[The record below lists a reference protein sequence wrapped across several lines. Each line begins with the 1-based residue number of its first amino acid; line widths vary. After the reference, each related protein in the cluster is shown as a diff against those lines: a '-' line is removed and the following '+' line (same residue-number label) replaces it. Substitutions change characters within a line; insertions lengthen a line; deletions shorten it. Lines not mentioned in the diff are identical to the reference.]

1 MRKSLLM
8 FFLLFL
14 STLFTGLKA
23 QEYITDNPFET
34 MIRLGS
40 MNVKN
45 PIYQMP
51 SGQAGSAYIV
61 SAITSGD
68 AVRYPLG
75 YTVASTPD
83 RHFIIVSKATTL
95 VEKERQFDL
104 IIEENVS
111 ISGQFVT
118 IYTDWDRDGVFV
130 SQDQSSLSMRDK
142 GFTASFQ
149 VPADAELGKARI
161 RVRLDSSRPSGPD
174 VAVSGGRVYD
184 FVVYVM
190 DKTDHDDCYISVSS
204 SNDNLGKAV
213 IETVANANGRYDK
226 GSSVTVKAEPSSSA
240 VNFEG
245 WKVGQDIISRDQAYT
260 FTVNESMHI
269 IAVFSTVEPELSA
282 PQTSTEANPIWFQ
295 IKNAHTATERANRYI
310 AYDEN
315 PTGEY
320 SSNLRAERPA
330 DISDKFLWRLESVSG
345 NRVKIIN
352 KTSMKQIYSSGVL
365 ETQELT
371 AEVNGSEFVIEP
383 SGNANGSYSIK
394 YEGNDG
400 LLLNAKDGLWKIV
413 LYNAGVGTGS
423 GWYFYRVPFTSTG
436 VENVSVTQVKAFL
449 SDGIVRMKGLPE
461 KCSVKVINLS
471 GQVIGEFVPSDVNCE
486 YKLRCP
492 EEFVIL
498 MVKIEGQK
506 PLSLKLYNRS

>member
-1 MRKSLLM
+1 
-8 FFLLFL
+8 
-14 STLFTGLKA
+14 
-23 QEYITDNPFET
+23 
-34 MIRLGS
+34 
-40 MNVKN
+40 
-45 PIYQMP
+45 
-51 SGQAGSAYIV
+51 
-61 SAITSGD
+61 
-68 AVRYPLG
+68 
-75 YTVASTPD
+75 
-83 RHFIIVSKATTL
+83 
-95 VEKERQFDL
+95 
-104 IIEENVS
+104 
-111 ISGQFVT
+111 
-118 IYTDWDRDGVFV
+118 
-130 SQDQSSLSMRDK
+130 
-142 GFTASFQ
+142 
-149 VPADAELGKARI
+149 
-161 RVRLDSSRPSGPD
+161 
-174 VAVSGGRVYD
+174 
-184 FVVYVM
+184 M

-204 SNDNLGKAV
+204 SNDNLGTAV

-345 NRVKIIN
+345 NRGKIIN

>member
-1 MRKSLLM
+1 MRKSLLNI
-8 FFLLFL
+8 FLLFL
-14 STLFTGLKA
+14 SVLFTGLKA
-23 QEYITDNPFET
+23 QEYIADDPFET

-51 SGQAGSAYIV
+51 SGQAGNAYII

-75 YTVASTPD
+75 YTVASVPD
-83 RHFIIVSKATTL
+83 KHFIIVSKATTL
-95 VEKERQFDL
+95 IERGRWFDL

-111 ISGQFVT
+111 VSGQFVT
-118 IYTDWDRDGVFV
+118 IFTDWDRNGVFDKE
-130 SQDQSSLSMRDK
+130 DQASVSMRDK

-149 VPADAELGKARI
+149 VPADAELGKTRI
-161 RVRLDSSRPSGPD
+161 RVRLESSQPSGSD

-190 DKTDHDDCYISVSS
+190 DKTDREDCYISVSS
-204 SNDNLGKAV
+204 NNEKLGTAV
-213 IETVANANGRYDK
+213 IETIANVDGRYDK
-226 GSSVTVKAEPSSSA
+226 GSSVTVKAELSSSSA
-240 VNFEG
+240 NFDG
-245 WKVGQDIISRDQAYT
+245 WKVGQDIVSRDQSYT

-282 PQTSTEANPIWFQ
+282 PQTSTEANPIWYQ

-320 SSNLRAERPA
+320 TSNLRAERPA
-330 DISDKFLWRLESVSG
+330 DMSDKFLWRLETVSG
-345 NRVKIIN
+345 NKVKIIN
-352 KTSMKQIYSSGVL
+352 KTSMRQIYGSGVL

-371 AEVNGSEFVIEP
+371 AEVNGSEFVVEP
-383 SGNANGSYSIK
+383 SGNDNGSYSIK
-394 YEGNDG
+394 YNGNDG
-400 LLLNAKDGLWKIV
+400 LLLNAQDGSWKIV
-413 LYNAGVGTGS
+413 LYNAGIGTGS
-423 GWYFYRVPFTSTG
+423 GWYFYRVPFTPTG
-436 VENVSVTQVKAFL
+436 VENIQDIRVKAFL
-449 SDGIVRMKGLPE
+449 SNGIVALSGLPE

-471 GQVIGEFVPSDVNCE
+471 GQIIGEFIPSDVNCE
-486 YKLRCP
+486 YRLKYP

-498 MVKIEGQK
+498 MVEPDRQK
-506 PLSLKLYNRS
+506 PFSLKLYNKS

>member
-240 VNFEG
+240 ANFEG

-400 LLLNAKDGLWKIV
+400 LWKIV

-506 PLSLKLYNRS
+506 PFSLKLYNRS

>member
-1 MRKSLLM
+1 M
-8 FFLLFL
+8 LFL
-14 STLFTGLKA
+14 GTLFTGLKA

-75 YTVASTPD
+75 YTVTSAPD

-142 GFTASFQ
+142 GFTVSFQ

-161 RVRLDSSRPSGPD
+161 RVRLDSSRSSGSD

-190 DKTDHDDCYISVSS
+190 DKTDREDCYISVSS
-204 SNDNLGKAV
+204 SDEKLGTAV
-213 IETVANANGRYDK
+213 IETVANIDGRYDK
-226 GSSVTVKAEPSSSA
+226 GSSVTVKAGHSSSSA
-240 VNFEG
+240 NFEG
-245 WKVGQDIISRDQAYT
+245 WKVGQDIISRDQTYT

-269 IAVFSTVEPELSA
+269 IAVFSTIEPELSA
-282 PQTSTEANPIWFQ
+282 TQTNTEADPVWYQ
-295 IKNAHTATERANRYI
+295 IKNAHTATERADPYI

-315 PTGEY
+315 LTGECT
-320 SSNLRAERPA
+320 SNLCAERPA
-330 DISDKFLWRLESVSG
+330 DISNKFLWRLESVPE
-345 NRVKIIN
+345 NKVKIIN
-352 KTSMKQIYSSGVL
+352 KISMKQIYGFLGGVK
-365 ETQELT
+365 TQELT
-371 AEVNGSEFVIEP
+371 AF
-383 SGNANGSYSIK
+383 
-394 YEGNDG
+394 
-400 LLLNAKDGLWKIV
+400 
-413 LYNAGVGTGS
+413 
-423 GWYFYRVPFTSTG
+423 
-436 VENVSVTQVKAFL
+436 
-449 SDGIVRMKGLPE
+449 
-461 KCSVKVINLS
+461 
-471 GQVIGEFVPSDVNCE
+471 
-486 YKLRCP
+486 
-492 EEFVIL
+492 
-498 MVKIEGQK
+498 
-506 PLSLKLYNRS
+506 SLKLYDGY

>member
-1 MRKSLLM
+1 MGKNLLI

-14 STLFTGLKA
+14 GTLFTGLKA

-75 YTVASTPD
+75 YTVTSAPD

-130 SQDQSSLSMRDK
+130 SQDHSSLSMRDK
-142 GFTASFQ
+142 GFTVSFQ

-161 RVRLDSSRPSGPD
+161 RVRLDSSRPSGSD

-190 DKTDHDDCYISVSS
+190 DKTDREDCYISVSS
-204 SNDNLGKAV
+204 SDEKLGTAV
-213 IETVANANGRYDK
+213 IETVANIDGRYDK
-226 GSSVTVKAEPSSSA
+226 GSSVTVKTGHSSSSA
-240 VNFEG
+240 NFEG
-245 WKVGQDIISRDQAYT
+245 WKVGQDIISRDQTYT

-269 IAVFSTVEPELSA
+269 IAVFSTIEPELSA
-282 PQTSTEANPIWFQ
+282 TQTSTEADPVWYQ
-295 IKNAHTATERANRYI
+295 IKNAHTATERADPYI

-315 PTGEY
+315 LTSECT
-320 SSNLRAERPA
+320 SNLCAERPA
-330 DISDKFLWRLESVSG
+330 DISNKFLWRLESVPE
-345 NRVKIIN
+345 NKVKIIN
-352 KTSMKQIYSSGVL
+352 KISMKQIYVFGG

-371 AEVNGSEFVIEP
+371 AF
-383 SGNANGSYSIK
+383 
-394 YEGNDG
+394 
-400 LLLNAKDGLWKIV
+400 
-413 LYNAGVGTGS
+413 
-423 GWYFYRVPFTSTG
+423 
-436 VENVSVTQVKAFL
+436 
-449 SDGIVRMKGLPE
+449 
-461 KCSVKVINLS
+461 
-471 GQVIGEFVPSDVNCE
+471 
-486 YKLRCP
+486 
-492 EEFVIL
+492 
-498 MVKIEGQK
+498 
-506 PLSLKLYNRS
+506 SLKLYDGY

>member
-130 SQDQSSLSMRDK
+130 SQDQSS
-142 GFTASFQ
+142 
-149 VPADAELGKARI
+149 
-161 RVRLDSSRPSGPD
+161 SRPSGPD

-240 VNFEG
+240 ANFEG

-506 PLSLKLYNRS
+506 PFSLKLYNRS

>member
-1 MRKSLLM
+1 MGKNLLI

-14 STLFTGLKA
+14 GTLFTGLKA

-75 YTVASTPD
+75 YTVTSAPD

-130 SQDQSSLSMRDK
+130 SQDHSSLSMRDK
-142 GFTASFQ
+142 GFTVSFQ

-161 RVRLDSSRPSGPD
+161 RVRLDSSRPSGSD

-190 DKTDHDDCYISVSS
+190 DKTDREDCYISVSS
-204 SNDNLGKAV
+204 SDEKLGTAV
-213 IETVANANGRYDK
+213 IETVANIDGRYHK
-226 GSSVTVKAEPSSSA
+226 GSSVTVKTGHSSSSA
-240 VNFEG
+240 NFEG
-245 WKVGQDIISRDQAYT
+245 WKVGQDIISRDQTYT

-269 IAVFSTVEPELSA
+269 IAVFSTIEPELSA
-282 PQTSTEANPIWFQ
+282 TQTNTEADPVWYQ
-295 IKNAHTATERANRYI
+295 IKNAHTATERADPYI

-315 PTGEY
+315 LTSECT
-320 SSNLRAERPA
+320 SNLCAERPA
-330 DISDKFLWRLESVSG
+330 DISNKFLWRLESVPE
-345 NRVKIIN
+345 NKVKIIN
-352 KTSMKQIYSSGVL
+352 KISMKQIYGF
-365 ETQELT
+365 
-371 AEVNGSEFVIEP
+371 GG
-383 SGNANGSYSIK
+383 GNARI
-394 YEGNDG
+394 DC
-400 LLLNAKDGLWKIV
+400 
-413 LYNAGVGTGS
+413 
-423 GWYFYRVPFTSTG
+423 FF
-436 VENVSVTQVKAFL
+436 
-449 SDGIVRMKGLPE
+449 
-461 KCSVKVINLS
+461 
-471 GQVIGEFVPSDVNCE
+471 
-486 YKLRCP
+486 
-492 EEFVIL
+492 
-498 MVKIEGQK
+498 IEA
-506 PLSLKLYNRS
+506 L

>member
-1 MRKSLLM
+1 MGKNLLI

-14 STLFTGLKA
+14 GTLFTGLKA

-75 YTVASTPD
+75 YTVTSAPD

-130 SQDQSSLSMRDK
+130 SQDHSSLSIRDK
-142 GFTASFQ
+142 GFTVSFQ

-161 RVRLDSSRPSGPD
+161 RVRLDSSRPSGSD

-190 DKTDHDDCYISVSS
+190 DKTDREDCYISVSS
-204 SNDNLGKAV
+204 SDEKLGTAV
-213 IETVANANGRYDK
+213 IETVANIDGRYDK
-226 GSSVTVKAEPSSSA
+226 GSSVTVKTGHSSSSA
-240 VNFEG
+240 NFEG
-245 WKVGQDIISRDQAYT
+245 WKVGQDIISRDQTYT

-269 IAVFSTVEPELSA
+269 IAVFSTIEPELSA
-282 PQTSTEANPIWFQ
+282 TQTNTEADPVWYQ
-295 IKNAHTATERANRYI
+295 IKNAHTATERADPYI

-315 PTGEY
+315 LTSECT
-320 SSNLRAERPA
+320 SNLCAERPA
-330 DISDKFLWRLESVSG
+330 DISNKFLWRLESVPE
-345 NRVKIIN
+345 NKVKIIN
-352 KTSMKQIYSSGVL
+352 KISMKQIYGF
-365 ETQELT
+365 
-371 AEVNGSEFVIEP
+371 GG
-383 SGNANGSYSIK
+383 GNARI
-394 YEGNDG
+394 DC
-400 LLLNAKDGLWKIV
+400 
-413 LYNAGVGTGS
+413 
-423 GWYFYRVPFTSTG
+423 FF
-436 VENVSVTQVKAFL
+436 
-449 SDGIVRMKGLPE
+449 
-461 KCSVKVINLS
+461 
-471 GQVIGEFVPSDVNCE
+471 
-486 YKLRCP
+486 
-492 EEFVIL
+492 
-498 MVKIEGQK
+498 IEA
-506 PLSLKLYNRS
+506 L

>member
-1 MRKSLLM
+1 MGKNLLI

-14 STLFTGLKA
+14 GTLFTGLKA

-45 PIYQMP
+45 PIYQML

-75 YTVASTPD
+75 YTVTSAPD

-130 SQDQSSLSMRDK
+130 SQDHSSLSMRDK
-142 GFTASFQ
+142 GFTVSFQ

-161 RVRLDSSRPSGPD
+161 RVRLDSSRPSGSD

-190 DKTDHDDCYISVSS
+190 DKTDREDCYISVSS
-204 SNDNLGKAV
+204 SDEKLGTAV
-213 IETVANANGRYDK
+213 IETVANIDGRYHK
-226 GSSVTVKAEPSSSA
+226 GSSVTVKTGHSSSSA
-240 VNFEG
+240 NFEG
-245 WKVGQDIISRDQAYT
+245 WKVGQDIISRDQTYT

-269 IAVFSTVEPELSA
+269 IAVFSTIEPELSA
-282 PQTSTEANPIWFQ
+282 TQTNTEADPVWYQ
-295 IKNAHTATERANRYI
+295 IKNAHTATERADPYI

-315 PTGEY
+315 LTSECT
-320 SSNLRAERPA
+320 SNLCAERPA
-330 DISDKFLWRLESVSG
+330 DISNKFLWRLESVPE
-345 NRVKIIN
+345 NKVKIIN
-352 KTSMKQIYSSGVL
+352 KISMKQIYGF
-365 ETQELT
+365 
-371 AEVNGSEFVIEP
+371 GG
-383 SGNANGSYSIK
+383 GNARI
-394 YEGNDG
+394 DC
-400 LLLNAKDGLWKIV
+400 
-413 LYNAGVGTGS
+413 
-423 GWYFYRVPFTSTG
+423 FF
-436 VENVSVTQVKAFL
+436 
-449 SDGIVRMKGLPE
+449 
-461 KCSVKVINLS
+461 
-471 GQVIGEFVPSDVNCE
+471 
-486 YKLRCP
+486 
-492 EEFVIL
+492 
-498 MVKIEGQK
+498 IEA
-506 PLSLKLYNRS
+506 L

>member
-1 MRKSLLM
+1 MRKSLLNI
-8 FFLLFL
+8 FLLFL
-14 STLFTGLKA
+14 SVLFTGLRA
-23 QEYITDNPFET
+23 QEYIADDPFET

-51 SGQAGSAYIV
+51 SGQAGNAYII

-75 YTVASTPD
+75 YTVTSAPD

-130 SQDQSSLSMRDK
+130 SQDHSSLSMRDK
-142 GFTASFQ
+142 GFTVSFQ

-161 RVRLDSSRPSGPD
+161 RVRLDSSRPSGSD

-190 DKTDHDDCYISVSS
+190 DKTDREDCYISVSS
-204 SNDNLGKAV
+204 SDEKLGTAV
-213 IETVANANGRYDK
+213 IETVANIDGRYDK
-226 GSSVTVKAEPSSSA
+226 GSSVTVKAGLFSSSSA
-240 VNFEG
+240 NFEG
-245 WKVGQDIISRDQAYT
+245 WKVGQDIISRDQTYT

-269 IAVFSTVEPELSA
+269 IAVFSTIEPELSA
-282 PQTSTEANPIWFQ
+282 TQTSTEADPVWYQ
-295 IKNAHTATERANRYI
+295 IKNAHTATERADPYI

-315 PTGEY
+315 LTGECA
-320 SSNLRAERPA
+320 SNLCAERPA
-330 DISDKFLWRLESVSG
+330 DISNKFLWRLESVPE
-345 NRVKIIN
+345 NKVKIIN
-352 KTSMKQIYSSGVL
+352 KTSMKQIYGSGVL

-371 AEVNGSEFVIEP
+371 AF
-383 SGNANGSYSIK
+383 
-394 YEGNDG
+394 
-400 LLLNAKDGLWKIV
+400 
-413 LYNAGVGTGS
+413 
-423 GWYFYRVPFTSTG
+423 
-436 VENVSVTQVKAFL
+436 
-449 SDGIVRMKGLPE
+449 
-461 KCSVKVINLS
+461 
-471 GQVIGEFVPSDVNCE
+471 
-486 YKLRCP
+486 
-492 EEFVIL
+492 
-498 MVKIEGQK
+498 
-506 PLSLKLYNRS
+506 SLKLYDGY

>member
-1 MRKSLLM
+1 MGKNLLI

-14 STLFTGLKA
+14 GTLFTGLKA

-75 YTVASTPD
+75 YTVTSAPD

-130 SQDQSSLSMRDK
+130 SQDHSSLSMRDK
-142 GFTASFQ
+142 GFTVSFQ

-161 RVRLDSSRPSGPD
+161 RVRLDSSRPSGSD

-190 DKTDHDDCYISVSS
+190 DKTDREDCYISVSS
-204 SNDNLGKAV
+204 SDEKLGTAV
-213 IETVANANGRYDK
+213 IETVANIGGRYDK
-226 GSSVTVKAEPSSSA
+226 GSSVTVKTGHSSSSA
-240 VNFEG
+240 NFEG
-245 WKVGQDIISRDQAYT
+245 WKVGQDIISRDQTYT

-269 IAVFSTVEPELSA
+269 IAVFSTIEPELSA
-282 PQTSTEANPIWFQ
+282 TQTNTEADPVWYQ
-295 IKNAHTATERANRYI
+295 IKNAHTATERADPYI

-315 PTGEY
+315 LTSECT
-320 SSNLRAERPA
+320 SNLCAERPA
-330 DISDKFLWRLESVSG
+330 DISNKFLWRLESVPE
-345 NRVKIIN
+345 NKVKIIN
-352 KTSMKQIYSSGVL
+352 KISMKQIYGF
-365 ETQELT
+365 
-371 AEVNGSEFVIEP
+371 GG
-383 SGNANGSYSIK
+383 GNARI
-394 YEGNDG
+394 DC
-400 LLLNAKDGLWKIV
+400 
-413 LYNAGVGTGS
+413 
-423 GWYFYRVPFTSTG
+423 FF
-436 VENVSVTQVKAFL
+436 
-449 SDGIVRMKGLPE
+449 
-461 KCSVKVINLS
+461 
-471 GQVIGEFVPSDVNCE
+471 
-486 YKLRCP
+486 
-492 EEFVIL
+492 
-498 MVKIEGQK
+498 IEA
-506 PLSLKLYNRS
+506 L

>member
-1 MRKSLLM
+1 MGKNLLI

-14 STLFTGLKA
+14 GTLFTGLKA

-61 SAITSGD
+61 SAITSGN

-75 YTVASTPD
+75 YTVTSAPD

-130 SQDQSSLSMRDK
+130 SQDHSSLSMRDK
-142 GFTASFQ
+142 GFTVSFQ

-161 RVRLDSSRPSGPD
+161 RVRLDSSRPSGSD

-190 DKTDHDDCYISVSS
+190 DKTDREDCYISVSS
-204 SNDNLGKAV
+204 SDEKLGTAV
-213 IETVANANGRYDK
+213 IETVANIDGRYDK
-226 GSSVTVKAEPSSSA
+226 GSSVTVKAGLSSSSA
-240 VNFEG
+240 NFEG
-245 WKVGQDIISRDQAYT
+245 WKVGQDIISRDQTYT

-269 IAVFSTVEPELSA
+269 IAVFSTIEPELSA
-282 PQTSTEANPIWFQ
+282 TQTNTEADPVWYQ
-295 IKNAHTATERANRYI
+295 IKNAHTATERADPYI

-315 PTGEY
+315 LTGECT
-320 SSNLRAERPA
+320 SNLCAERPA
-330 DISDKFLWRLESVSG
+330 DISNKFLWRLESVPE
-345 NRVKIIN
+345 NKVKIIN
-352 KTSMKQIYSSGVL
+352 KISMKQIYGFGGGK
-365 ETQELT
+365 TQELT
-371 AEVNGSEFVIEP
+371 AF
-383 SGNANGSYSIK
+383 
-394 YEGNDG
+394 
-400 LLLNAKDGLWKIV
+400 
-413 LYNAGVGTGS
+413 
-423 GWYFYRVPFTSTG
+423 
-436 VENVSVTQVKAFL
+436 
-449 SDGIVRMKGLPE
+449 
-461 KCSVKVINLS
+461 
-471 GQVIGEFVPSDVNCE
+471 
-486 YKLRCP
+486 
-492 EEFVIL
+492 
-498 MVKIEGQK
+498 
-506 PLSLKLYNRS
+506 SLKLYDGY

>member
-1 MRKSLLM
+1 MGKNLLI

-14 STLFTGLKA
+14 GTLFTGLKA

-45 PIYQMP
+45 PIYQMT

-75 YTVASTPD
+75 YTVTSAPD
-83 RHFIIVSKATTL
+83 RHFIIVSKAITL

-130 SQDQSSLSMRDK
+130 SQDHSSLSMRDK
-142 GFTASFQ
+142 GFTVSFQ

-161 RVRLDSSRPSGPD
+161 RVRLDSSRPSGSD

-190 DKTDHDDCYISVSS
+190 DKTDREDCYISVSS
-204 SNDNLGKAV
+204 SDEKLGTAV
-213 IETVANANGRYDK
+213 IETVANIDGRYDK
-226 GSSVTVKAEPSSSA
+226 GSSVTVKTGHSSSSA
-240 VNFEG
+240 NFEG
-245 WKVGQDIISRDQAYT
+245 WKVGQDIISRDQTYT

-269 IAVFSTVEPELSA
+269 IAVFSTIEPELSA
-282 PQTSTEANPIWFQ
+282 TQTNTEADPVWYQ
-295 IKNAHTATERANRYI
+295 IKNAHTATERADPYI

-315 PTGEY
+315 LTSECT
-320 SSNLRAERPA
+320 SNLCAERPA
-330 DISDKFLWRLESVSG
+330 DISNKFLWRLESVPE
-345 NRVKIIN
+345 NKVKIIN
-352 KTSMKQIYSSGVL
+352 KISMKQIYGFGG

-371 AEVNGSEFVIEP
+371 AF
-383 SGNANGSYSIK
+383 
-394 YEGNDG
+394 
-400 LLLNAKDGLWKIV
+400 
-413 LYNAGVGTGS
+413 
-423 GWYFYRVPFTSTG
+423 
-436 VENVSVTQVKAFL
+436 
-449 SDGIVRMKGLPE
+449 
-461 KCSVKVINLS
+461 
-471 GQVIGEFVPSDVNCE
+471 
-486 YKLRCP
+486 
-492 EEFVIL
+492 
-498 MVKIEGQK
+498 
-506 PLSLKLYNRS
+506 SLKLYDGY

>member
-1 MRKSLLM
+1 MGKNLLI

-14 STLFTGLKA
+14 GTLFTGLKA

-75 YTVASTPD
+75 YTVTSAPD

-142 GFTASFQ
+142 GFTVSFQ

-161 RVRLDSSRPSGPD
+161 RVRLDSSRSSGSD

-190 DKTDHDDCYISVSS
+190 DKTDREDCYISVSS
-204 SNDNLGKAV
+204 SDVKLGTAV
-213 IETVANANGRYDK
+213 IETVANIDGRYDK
-226 GSSVTVKAEPSSSA
+226 GSSVTVKAGHSSSSA
-240 VNFEG
+240 NFEG
-245 WKVGQDIISRDQAYT
+245 WKVGQDIISRDQTYT

-269 IAVFSTVEPELSA
+269 IAVFSTIEPELSA
-282 PQTSTEANPIWFQ
+282 TQTNTEADPVWYQ
-295 IKNAHTATERANRYI
+295 IKNAHTATERADPYI

-315 PTGEY
+315 LTGECT
-320 SSNLRAERPA
+320 SNLCAERPA
-330 DISDKFLWRLESVSG
+330 DISNKFLWRLESVPE
-345 NRVKIIN
+345 NKVKIIN
-352 KTSMKQIYSSGVL
+352 KISMKQIYGFL
-365 ETQELT
+365 GGGEN
-371 AEVNGSEFVIEP
+371 ARIDCFFIE
-383 SGNANGSYSIK
+383 A
-394 YEGNDG
+394 
-400 LLLNAKDGLWKIV
+400 L
-413 LYNAGVGTGS
+413 
-423 GWYFYRVPFTSTG
+423 
-436 VENVSVTQVKAFL
+436 
-449 SDGIVRMKGLPE
+449 
-461 KCSVKVINLS
+461 
-471 GQVIGEFVPSDVNCE
+471 
-486 YKLRCP
+486 
-492 EEFVIL
+492 
-498 MVKIEGQK
+498 
-506 PLSLKLYNRS
+506 